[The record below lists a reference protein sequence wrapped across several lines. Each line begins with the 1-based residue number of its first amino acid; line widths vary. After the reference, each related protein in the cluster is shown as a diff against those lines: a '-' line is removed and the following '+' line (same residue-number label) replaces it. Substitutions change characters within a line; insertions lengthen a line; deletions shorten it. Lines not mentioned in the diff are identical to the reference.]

1 VNPQHQTLLD
11 QVRNALRLK
20 HYSIRIEQS
29 YVNWIERFIRFNGNR
44 SPQDMGR
51 AEVQTFLTHLAIE
64 KKRRRLHP
72 KPGPQRPALSLPP
85 RPRPRDRPLAG
96 LVR

>member
-1 VNPQHQTLLD
+1 MNDRHTALLD

-51 AEVQTFLTHLAIE
+51 AEVQTFLTHLAVE
-64 KKRRRLHP
+64 KNVAAST
-72 KPGPQRPALSLPP
+72 QTQALSAL
-85 RPRPRDRPLAG
+85 LF
-96 LVR
+96 L